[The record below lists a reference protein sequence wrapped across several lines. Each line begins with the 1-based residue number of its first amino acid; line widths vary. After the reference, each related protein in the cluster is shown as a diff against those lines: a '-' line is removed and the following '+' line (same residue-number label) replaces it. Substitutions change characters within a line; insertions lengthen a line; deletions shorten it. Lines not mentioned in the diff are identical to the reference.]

1 MNVDV
6 DKEIYSKAHNKS
18 HRWILQKK
26 RVLWKK
32 KKKENF
38 AKPNDLWKTLKLLV
52 LSKHFS
58 FAQTNAIEDNKR
70 LKYDLKS
77 VAQTFAKFSSNL
89 AESLLKNSP
98 NKFDMNSIHQY

>member
-1 MNVDV
+1 MDFAK
-6 DKEIYSKAHNKS
+6 KEST
-18 HRWILQKK
+18 L
-26 RVLWKK
+26 KK
-32 KKKENF
+32 KKKEENF
-38 AKPNDLWKTLKLLV
+38 AKPNDLWKTFKLLG
-52 LSKHFS
+52 LSKHFL
-58 FAQTNAIEDNKR
+58 FAQTNAIEDSKR